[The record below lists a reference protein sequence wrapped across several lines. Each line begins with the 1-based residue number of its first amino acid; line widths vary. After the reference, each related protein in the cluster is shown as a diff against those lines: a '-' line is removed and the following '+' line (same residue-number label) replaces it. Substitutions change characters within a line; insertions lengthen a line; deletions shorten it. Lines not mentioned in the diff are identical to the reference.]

1 MGESVRSLV
10 ATAVLL
16 VAAVATAGAQVQ
28 QGTIAGRVLPAGANE
43 GLPGA
48 AVSVDGGD
56 STVTNARGEFALA
69 GVAVGPTTVT
79 VRAEGYEPSSRQ
91 VVVLAG
97 STVRLSLEL
106 TRTAAQLAEL
116 TVIGSKADL
125 DDTRERMNLVPGG
138 VELIPAPQIRNTR
151 QANLKDVLRFTPG
164 VYIQPRFG
172 AADESQLSI
181 RGSGLR
187 GNYHLRGVN
196 VLVNGMPYRNADGF
210 SDFESLE
217 LMTTSAIEVYKGAN
231 AFRYGGNTLGG
242 AINLNT
248 KTGSTASD
256 VDLTGQGGSFGFF
269 KGQLSSGATLGNFD
283 YYASYVRTSLDGY
296 RDWSSQQRDRVNV
309 HAGYRLSPSVDARVF
324 YFYANVHEELPGNLT
339 QDELYSNPTMAVP
352 ENVTNKWGRD
362 YDLNHVG
369 VQLRTQIGNHQRLDI
384 SPYFQ
389 SRDMDHPIFQVLVQ
403 QTRDVGAEVRY
414 ENTGKLGGRNNRFTA
429 GFQPAHLH
437 MDNSR
442 YVNEGGEHGALT
454 DQQEDQALGLGFY
467 IENLFEVSERL
478 SLVAG
483 LRFDHTTRE
492 SQDLFLSDG
501 DQSDKRTYNPL
512 SPRMGF
518 LYSLPGVGG
527 QLFGNISRTYEPP
540 LLLELNSLTVPGFI
554 DLQGQGAWQFE
565 LGTRGRHN
573 DLTWDVSVYDIEL
586 TNEILNINVQ
596 PFPGAPFTVPT
607 YRNAP
612 RTRHY
617 GLELGGTYMI
627 PKSIFTRHDGGD
639 RIAMRLGYTFARYK
653 YVEDSLYQGNDIPGA
668 PQHYINAELSYL
680 HPAGFS
686 IAPSIDWVPKAYY
699 VNSANTDTNIG
710 RLNIGVRADWRVSA
724 TGLTVFAGA
733 QNLTNK
739 VMSLS
744 VVVDDAARRYY
755 EPGDS
760 RSFFLGARFER

>member
-1 MGESVRSLV
+1 MIAATLLLV
-10 ATAVLL
+10 ATA
-16 VAAVATAGAQVQ
+16 ATAGAQVQ

-48 AVSVDGGD
+48 TVSVEGGG
-56 STVTNARGEFALA
+56 STVTNARGEFEVP
-69 GVAVGPTTVT
+69 GVPAGPTSVT
-79 VRAEGYEPSSRQ
+79 IRAEGYEPASRQ
-91 VVVLAG
+91 VTVLAG
-97 STVRLSLEL
+97 STVRVSAEL

-125 DDTRERMNLVPGG
+125 DDTQERMNLIPGG

-164 VYIQPRFG
+164 VFIQPRFG

-187 GNYHLRGVN
+187 SNFHLRGVN
-196 VLVNGMPYRNADGF
+196 ILVNGMPYRNADGF
-210 SDFESLE
+210 TDFESLE

-231 AFRYGGNTLGG
+231 AFRYGGSTLGG
-242 AINLNT
+242 AINLDT
-248 KTGSTASD
+248 KTGYTAD
-256 VDLTGQGGSFGFF
+256 DLGLTAQGGSFGFF
-269 KGQLSSGATLGNFD
+269 KGQLSSGAQLGNFD
-283 YYASYVRTSLDGY
+283 YYGSYARTSLDGY
-296 RDWSSQQRDRVNV
+296 REWSAQERDRVNL
-309 HAGYRLSPSVDARVF
+309 HAGYRLSPSVDARAF
-324 YFYANVHEELPGNLT
+324 YFFAHVAEDLPGSLT
-339 QDELYSNPTMAVP
+339 QGQLYSDPTQAVP

-362 YDLNHVG
+362 YNLHHIG
-369 VQLRTQIGNHQRLDI
+369 AQLRTQLGANQRIDV

-389 SRDMDHPIFQVLVQ
+389 YRDIDHPIFQVINQ
-403 QTRDVGAEVRY
+403 QSRDVGAEVRY
-414 ENTGKLGGRNNRFTA
+414 ENTGKVGGRSNRFTF
-429 GFQPAHLH
+429 GFQPAYLN
-437 MDNSR
+437 MDNR
-442 YVNEGGEHGALT
+442 QYVNNGGQHGDLT
-454 DQQEDQALGLGFY
+454 KDQKDQALGLGFY
-467 IENLFEVSERL
+467 AEDVFGVSERL

-483 LRFDHTTRE
+483 LRFDHQTRE
-492 SQDLFLSDG
+492 SEDFFLANG
-501 DQSDKRTYNPL
+501 DQSDERTYNPL
-512 SPRMGF
+512 SPKVGF
-518 LYSLPGVGG
+518 LYSLPAVGG
-527 QLFGNISRTYEPP
+527 QLFGNISRAYEPP
-540 LLLELNSLTVPGFI
+540 LLLELNSLTAPGFI
-554 DLQGQGAWQFE
+554 NLQGQSSWQFE

-573 DLTWDVSVYDIEL
+573 DFTWDVSVYDIEL

-617 GLELGGTYMI
+617 GLELGGTYMM
-627 PKSIFTRHDGGD
+627 PRPIFTRHDGGD

-653 YVEDSLYQGNDIPGA
+653 FVEDSLYQGNDIPGA

-699 VNSANTDTNIG
+699 VNSTNTDTNIG
-710 RLNIGVRADWRVSA
+710 WLNLGVRADWRVSA

-739 VMSLS
+739 VFSPS
-744 VVVDDAARRYY
+744 VQVDNAALRYY
-755 EPGDS
+755 EPVDAS
-760 RSFFLGARFER
+760 SFYVGARFDR